1 VNQLLSE
8 HVNAS
13 KGVQNN
19 LASISQFKGNIE
31 KTFSLFKNAYDV
43 FIKEESN
50 MDSQFDQAIYE
61 ISNFVLSQIKKS
73 LMNYTLNKKKENF
86 LYNIYKNFNPDTEI
100 I

>member
-1 VNQLLSE
+1 
-8 HVNAS
+8 
-13 KGVQNN
+13 
-19 LASISQFKGNIE
+19 
-31 KTFSLFKNAYDV
+31 
-43 FIKEESN
+43 